1 MDESYNNIPARQR
14 THFIQIDVELSRD
27 DPGRGKGGGGVGRRR
42 EGGVLQERW
51 CLSDILKGNLK
62 VGRGLNAFS
71 LLRGTSC
78 DKQLPSLSAAIYSWL
93 QI

>member
-51 CLSDILKGNLK
+51 CLSDIL
-62 VGRGLNAFS
+62 
-71 LLRGTSC
+71 
-78 DKQLPSLSAAIYSWL
+78 
-93 QI
+93 